1 MRQSARLWT
10 TETPAGRDKRGVL
23 WHGRPTKPAFSYC
36 DYFLET
42 LSKLYH
48 LSYTLCVMADFDEE
62 KQNKQL
68 KDLYKQEEEE
78 LVAALAEQKY
88 GLPYIDLYRLGIDN
102 EALRAIPEADAIK
115 MKVAPF
121 KLFGK
126 NIFIAVRA
134 PTPELLANLK
144 ESMERQN
151 LLPTFYMVSSASLEK
166 VWGRYKEIS
175 LAESS
180 KIGGLDIS
188 GEVLRDIA
196 KNIEHIQDIEKLV
209 VEALEGN
216 KIHKISRLLEII
228 LAGAI
233 AIKASDIH
241 IEPEKERGRL
251 RLRLDGVLQDINFF
265 ELDIYRLLNSR
276 IKLLS
281 GMKLTSKIA
290 QDGRFNIMEG
300 EEEISIRTSLIPG
313 SYGESIV
320 MRILDP
326 KAIQVAI
333 EELGIEPYLFEIVKN
348 EIAKPNG
355 FILVTG
361 PTGSG
366 KTTTLYAFLRKI
378 YSPKINVVTIED
390 PVEYHLPGITQTQ
403 INLEKG
409 YTFPEGLRS
418 ALRQDPDVIMVGE
431 IRDGETA
438 EIAVQSSLT
447 GHMVFST
454 LHTNNAAGVIP
465 RLIDLGVNPKILVSA
480 LSLSIA
486 QRLVRKLCKF
496 CKKESSPTE
505 KENEIIKLI
514 LDGMKEENKDLS
526 KYNIKIGD
534 SFKIFSPVGCEKCN
548 SIGYSGRI
556 GVFEAIKTDE
566 AIEKIMPEN
575 PSEREIKKVARTQ
588 GILSMRQDGI
598 VKILNGI
605 TSMGEVQSVVD
616 LIEE

>member
-1 MRQSARLWT
+1 M
-10 TETPAGRDKRGVL
+10 
-23 WHGRPTKPAFSYC
+23 
-36 DYFLET
+36 
-42 LSKLYH
+42 
-48 LSYTLCVMADFDEE
+48 
-62 KQNKQL
+62 
-68 KDLYKQEEEE
+68 
-78 LVAALAEQKY
+78 
-88 GLPYIDLYRLGIDN
+88 
-102 EALRAIPEADAIK
+102 
-115 MKVAPF
+115 
-121 KLFGK
+121 
-126 NIFIAVRA
+126 
-134 PTPELLANLK
+134 
-144 ESMERQN
+144 
-151 LLPTFYMVSSASLEK
+151 
-166 VWGRYKEIS
+166 
-175 LAESS
+175 
-180 KIGGLDIS
+180 
-188 GEVLRDIA
+188 RDIA

>member
-1 MRQSARLWT
+1 
-10 TETPAGRDKRGVL
+10 
-23 WHGRPTKPAFSYC
+23 
-36 DYFLET
+36 
-42 LSKLYH
+42 
-48 LSYTLCVMADFDEE
+48 MALFDEE

-68 KDLYKQEEEE
+68 DDLHKQEEEQ
-78 LVAALAEQKY
+78 LVASLAQSKY
-88 GLPYIDLYRLGIDN
+88 NLPYIDLYRLGIDN
-102 EALRAIPEADAIK
+102 EALRAIPEKDARA

-121 KLFGK
+121 KLVGK
-126 NIFIAVRA
+126 SIYIAVRS
-134 PTPELLANLK
+134 PSPELLSKLK
-144 ESMERQN
+144 EDMERRN
-151 LLPTFYMVSSASLEK
+151 LVAVFYMVSIASLEK
-166 VWGRYKEIS
+166 VWSRYKEIS
-175 LAESS
+175 MAESS
-180 KIGGLDIS
+180 QVGGLEIS
-188 GEVLRDIA
+188 LEILKDTA
-196 KNIEHIQDIEKLV
+196 KNINRMQDIEKLINA
-209 VEALEGN
+209 ALEDN
-216 KIHKISRLLEII
+216 KIHKISRILEII

-241 IEPEKERGRL
+241 IEPEKDKCRL
-251 RLRLDGVLQDINFF
+251 RLRLDGVLQDVNFF
-265 ELDIYRLLNSR
+265 ESDVYQLLNSR

-281 GMKLTSKIA
+281 GMKLTSKLA

-300 EEEISIRTSLIPG
+300 EEEISIRSSLIPG

-326 KAIQVAI
+326 KAIQVKF
-333 EELGIEPYLFEIVKN
+333 EELGIEPYLFKIAQE

-355 FILVTG
+355 LILVTG

-378 YSPKINVVTIED
+378 YSTEINIITIED
-390 PVEYHLPGITQTQ
+390 PVEYHLDGITQTQ
-403 INLEKG
+403 VNLKKE

-486 QRLVRKLCKF
+486 QRLVRKLCVF
-496 CKKESSPTE
+496 CKKESIPTGE
-505 KENEIIKLI
+505 EAKTIQTI
-514 LDGMKEENKDLS
+514 LEGMKGEGKDLT
-526 KYNIKIGD
+526 KYNIKNEA
-534 SFKIFSPVGCEKCN
+534 SFKIFSAVGCEKCN
-548 SIGYSGRI
+548 NIGYTGRI
-556 GVFEAIKTDE
+556 GIFEAIKTDE

-575 PSEREIKKVARTQ
+575 PSEREIKKVASAQ
-588 GILSMRQDGI
+588 GILSMRQDGVI
-598 VKILNGI
+598 KILNGI
-605 TSMGEVQSVVD
+605 TSIVEVQSVVD
-616 LIEE
+616 LNEE